1 MIWYLLW
8 LGTVSFGM
16 ALTCKVCYGQYLVLS
31 AQKAAS
37 QPLVSSGG
45 TLVSRG
51 NWSKFVASLQLWKL
65 REKDNTISQKLACFP
80 I

>member
-1 MIWYLLW
+1 MAWNGLFWYGIDLYVVRFVRDNIW
-8 LGTVSFGM
+8 
-16 ALTCKVCYGQYLVLS
+16 S

-51 NWSKFVASLQLWKL
+51 NWSKLVASLQLWKL